1 MSLRKNILVNYGSQV
16 INTGLAFISS
26 VFITRLLGAEGR
38 GEYSLFASSL
48 QLFVVWL
55 GFSLP
60 VSIIYFVA
68 GEKISKDRIF
78 STMLLFCILTTLL
91 VILLLTVLN
100 YTGGLWIIFPERF
113 RGINWQLFFVAQF
126 FILQL
131 NGIIIAYLNA
141 FKIFTPQAKFASVI
155 AFLSLVVWALLYF
168 KIINLPWS
176 GFQLVVF
183 VSFILSIPLWLFGF
197 YLLRKNKIVVFT
209 KSLLKTEEFIMVMKF
224 AFIAY
229 LCNAMQFLSYRM
241 DFWFVD
247 YFRGSTSLGVYS
259 LAAALAQLFWILPN
273 AISQVL
279 FSYFSDTKNKNI
291 LNQAIQYAH
300 ITFIV
305 SLIGAVLFFL
315 LAFFAIPFLYG
326 KEFSNAGWM
335 IGILLLG
342 VLPFTITTILASFF
356 AGTNRLFVNFRTS
369 LIGLVFAALGY
380 ILLIPRWGV
389 MGACIASVISYNA
402 SSVYIYYKFY
412 KTTGNKI
419 WKINPLA
426 VLQNMKASLLQLAV
440 LKKS

>member
-1 MSLRKNILVNYGSQV
+1 M

-126 FILQL
+126 FIMQL

-380 ILLIPRWGV
+380 ILLIPHWGV

-419 WKINPLA
+419 WKINPLT

>member
-1 MSLRKNILVNYGSQV
+1 
-16 INTGLAFISS
+16 
-26 VFITRLLGAEGR
+26 
-38 GEYSLFASSL
+38 
-48 QLFVVWL
+48 
-55 GFSLP
+55 
-60 VSIIYFVA
+60 
-68 GEKISKDRIF
+68 
-78 STMLLFCILTTLL
+78 MLLFCLLTTLL
-91 VILLLTVLN
+91 VILLLIVLK

-126 FILQL
+126 FIMQL

-141 FKIFTPQAKFASVI
+141 FKVFTPQAKFATVI
-155 AFLSLVVWALLYF
+155 AFLSLVVWVLLYF

-197 YLLRKNKIVVFT
+197 YLLRKNKIIVFT

-259 LAAALAQLFWILPN
+259 LAVALAQLFWILPN

-279 FSYFSDTKNKNI
+279 FSYFSDAKHSNI
-291 LNQAIQYAH
+291 LNKAIQYAH
-300 ITFIV
+300 ITFIA
-305 SLIGAVLFFL
+305 SLIGAVLFFI
-315 LAFFAIPFLYG
+315 LAFFAIPLLYG
-326 KEFSNAGWM
+326 KEFSEAGWM

-356 AGTNRLFVNFRTS
+356 AGTNRLLINFRTS

-402 SSVYIYYKFY
+402 SNVYIYYKFY

-426 VLQNMKASLLQLAV
+426 VLQNMKASFLQLAV

>member
-1 MSLRKNILVNYGSQV
+1 LSLRKNILVNYGSQV

-126 FILQL
+126 FIMQL

-380 ILLIPRWGV
+380 ILLIPHWGV

-419 WKINPLA
+419 WKINPLT

>member
-1 MSLRKNILVNYGSQV
+1 LSLRKNILVNYGSQV

-380 ILLIPRWGV
+380 ILLIPHWGV

-419 WKINPLA
+419 WKINPLT

>member
-1 MSLRKNILVNYGSQV
+1 M

-126 FILQL
+126 FIMQL

>member
-419 WKINPLA
+419 WKINPLT

>member
-1 MSLRKNILVNYGSQV
+1 M

-126 FILQL
+126 FIMQL

-419 WKINPLA
+419 WKINPLT

>member
-380 ILLIPRWGV
+380 ILLIPHWGV

-419 WKINPLA
+419 WKINPLT

>member
-126 FILQL
+126 FIMQL

>member
-1 MSLRKNILVNYGSQV
+1 M

>member
-1 MSLRKNILVNYGSQV
+1 M

-91 VILLLTVLN
+91 VIVLLTVLN

-380 ILLIPRWGV
+380 ILLIPHWGV

-419 WKINPLA
+419 WKINPLT

>member
-1 MSLRKNILVNYGSQV
+1 M

-380 ILLIPRWGV
+380 ILLIPHWGV

-419 WKINPLA
+419 WKINPLT

>member
-1 MSLRKNILVNYGSQV
+1 M

-419 WKINPLA
+419 WKINPLT

>member
-126 FILQL
+126 FIMQL

-380 ILLIPRWGV
+380 ILLIPHWGV

-419 WKINPLA
+419 WKINPLT

>member
-38 GEYSLFASSL
+38 GEYSLFTSSL

-78 STMLLFCILTTLL
+78 STMLLFCLLTTLL
-91 VILLLTVLN
+91 VILLLTVLK
-100 YTGGLWIIFPERF
+100 YTGDLWIIFPERF

-126 FILQL
+126 FIMQL

-141 FKIFTPQAKFASVI
+141 FKIFTPQAKFASLS
-155 AFLSLVVWALLYF
+155 AFLSLVVWVLLYF
-168 KIINLPWS
+168 KVINLPWS

-197 YLLRKNKIVVFT
+197 YLLRKNKIIVFT

-259 LAAALAQLFWILPN
+259 LAVALAQLFWILPN

-279 FSYFSDTKNKNI
+279 FSYFSDAKHNNI
-291 LNQAIQYAH
+291 LNKAIQYAH
-300 ITFIV
+300 ITFIA
-305 SLIGAVLFFL
+305 SLIGAVLFFI
-315 LAFFAIPFLYG
+315 LAFFAIPLLYG
-326 KEFSNAGWM
+326 KDFSDAGWM

-356 AGTNRLFVNFRTS
+356 AGTNRLFINFRTS
-369 LIGLVFAALGY
+369 LIGLVFAAIGY

-402 SSVYIYYKFY
+402 SNVYIYYKFY

-426 VLQNMKASLLQLAV
+426 VLQNMKASFLQLAV

>member
-1 MSLRKNILVNYGSQV
+1 M
-16 INTGLAFISS
+16 
-26 VFITRLLGAEGR
+26 
-38 GEYSLFASSL
+38 
-48 QLFVVWL
+48 
-55 GFSLP
+55 
-60 VSIIYFVA
+60 
-68 GEKISKDRIF
+68 
-78 STMLLFCILTTLL
+78 
-91 VILLLTVLN
+91 
-100 YTGGLWIIFPERF
+100 
-113 RGINWQLFFVAQF
+113 
-126 FILQL
+126 QL